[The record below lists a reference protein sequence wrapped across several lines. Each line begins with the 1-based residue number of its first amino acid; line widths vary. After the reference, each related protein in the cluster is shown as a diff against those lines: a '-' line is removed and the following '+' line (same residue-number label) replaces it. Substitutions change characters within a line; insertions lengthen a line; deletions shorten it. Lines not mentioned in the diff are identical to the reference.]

1 MAEYE
6 HVKLHVKNRVGWL
19 DYARPPINAMD
30 WKMVRETHAGV
41 QDHLKNADVRVI
53 VIGSALGRFFSAGAD
68 IPVFAKMGRAEL
80 VDWADLAHALVH
92 TLRQSDKPLLAAI
105 HGTAVGGGLEITLHC
120 DLRFA
125 AADARLGQPE
135 ININYIP
142 PVGAT
147 QALARLIGRPQAI
160 KLLYDGEMISAQEA
174 FDMGLV
180 DALVAPHELRSEVQA
195 YGETLAAKP
204 PEALAA
210 IRQTITLGGAMN
222 FEDGMALE
230 RDHVAHLASTDN
242 FREGLTAFI
251 EKRPPVWKC

>member
-1 MAEYE
+1 M
-6 HVKLHVKNRVGWL
+6 KKNLSGNYGNIIL
-19 DYARPPINAMD
+19 LSN
-30 WKMVRETHAGV
+30 
-41 QDHLKNADVRVI
+41 N
-53 VIGSALGRFFSAGAD
+53 FFSAGAD

-92 TLRQSDKPLLAAI
+92 TLRQSDTPVLAAI
-105 HGTAVGGGLEITLHC
+105 HGTAVGGGVEITLHC

-125 AADARLGQPE
+125 ATDARLRQPE

-174 FDMGLV
+174 FDMGLG
-180 DALVAPHELRSEVQA
+180 DALVAPDQLRSEVQA
-195 YGETLAAKP
+195 YGETLVAKP

-210 IRQTITLGGAMN
+210 IRQTITLGGAMK
-222 FEDGMALE
+222 FDDGMALE
-230 RDHVAHLASTDN
+230 RDHVARLAGTDN

-251 EKRPPVWKC
+251 EKRSPVWKG

>member
-6 HVKLHVKNRVGWL
+6 HIELHVKNRIGWL

-41 QDHLKNADVRVI
+41 QDHLNNADVRVI
-53 VIGSALGRFFSAGAD
+53 AIGSALDHFFSAGAD

-180 DALVAPHELRSEVQA
+180 DALVAPDQLRNEVQA
-195 YGETLAAKP
+195 YGETLTAKP

-230 RDHVAHLASTDN
+230 RDHVARLAGTDN

>member
-1 MAEYE
+1 M
-6 HVKLHVKNRVGWL
+6 
-19 DYARPPINAMD
+19 
-30 WKMVRETHAGV
+30 
-41 QDHLKNADVRVI
+41 
-53 VIGSALGRFFSAGAD
+53 
-68 IPVFAKMGRAEL
+68 
-80 VDWADLAHALVH
+80 
-92 TLRQSDKPLLAAI
+92 LAAI

-180 DALVAPHELRSEVQA
+180 DALVAPDELRSEVQA

-222 FEDGMALE
+222 FDDGMVLE
-230 RDHVAHLASTDN
+230 RDHVARLAGTDN

-251 EKRPPVWKC
+251 QKRPPVWKC

>member
-6 HVKLHVKNRVGWL
+6 HVELHVKNRVGWV

-41 QDHLKNADVRVI
+41 QGHLKNADVRVI
-53 VIGSALGRFFSAGAD
+53 VIGSALRRFFSAGAD

-80 VDWADLAHALVH
+80 ADWADLAHALVY
-92 TLRQSDKPLLAAI
+92 TLRHSDKPLLAAI

-125 AADARLGQPE
+125 ATDARLGQPE

-147 QALARLIGRPQAI
+147 QALARLVGRPQAI

-180 DALVAPHELRSEVQA
+180 DTLVAPDELRSKVQA
-195 YGETLAAKP
+195 YGESLATKP

-210 IRQTITLGGAMN
+210 IRQTITLGGVMN
-222 FEDGMALE
+222 FDDGMALE
-230 RDHVAHLASTDN
+230 RDHVARLAGTDN

-251 EKRPPVWKC
+251 ENRSPVWTG